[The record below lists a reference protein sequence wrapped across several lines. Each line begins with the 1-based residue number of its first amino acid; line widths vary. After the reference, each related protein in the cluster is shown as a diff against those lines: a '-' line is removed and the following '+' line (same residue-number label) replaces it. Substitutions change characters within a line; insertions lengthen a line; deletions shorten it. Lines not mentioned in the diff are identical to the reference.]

1 MPTPPRL
8 SSPRYRHRIL
18 AAGLI
23 AAGALFS
30 FVAPVYIGRIEDDLA
45 ARVPEELAE
54 AGFDGVAAEFS
65 GQDGTLRCDR
75 PLTDPEAA
83 TAAAYDVWGVRAIT
97 LDRSCRVNVVPGV
110 DGDDASADS
119 TLESAGDSNVDSAG
133 DASGES
139 TAVSALASA
148 AATGTESAGSAT
160 STAEYA
166 TLADLIADDPRFS
179 YLSVLLDESGITT
192 AFDDPSA
199 EPVTIFAPTDSAF
212 ERLSA
217 DANAHLRSQPAL
229 LAELLDHHM
238 ASGVL
243 LADEIETGP
252 LSMLDGTSVDV
263 DRVGSA
269 ITIDGSRLVDV
280 DLTAGNGVVHAID
293 GVLVPDDLDLTAPP
307 GSVPVTTDAGAVTT
321 AVATTSSATSPEQAA
336 ALTVE
341 LNEYVAANPLRF
353 AAGQAVLSP
362 ESAPVLDLLAARL
375 LEVPGISVTI
385 EGHTDSDGSP
395 DRNLTLSRQRAE
407 AVLLALVA
415 RGVTAVPLTATGYG
429 SQRPVLVNGVEDKD
443 ASRRVEFLVE
453 AAA

>member
-30 FVAPVYIGRIEDDLA
+30 FVAPVYIGRIEDDLTQ
-45 ARVPEELAE
+45 RVPEELAE

-97 LDRSCRVNVVPGV
+97 LDRTCRVNVAP
-110 DGDDASADS
+110 A
-119 TLESAGDSNVDSAG
+119 VDSGDETSASDATG
-133 DASGES
+133 DATGDS
-139 TAVSALASA
+139 TAVSALASGSGA
-148 AATGTESAGSAT
+148 GTGAPDSVAT
-160 STAEYA
+160 STAEYP

-179 YLSVLLDESGITT
+179 YLSVLLDESGMATR
-192 AFDDPSA
+192 FDDPSA
-199 EPVTIFAPTDSAF
+199 DPVTVFAPTDIAF

-217 DANAHLRSQPAL
+217 DANAHLRSEPEL
-229 LAELLDHHM
+229 LAKLLDHHM
-238 ASGVL
+238 ATGVL
-243 LADEIETGP
+243 LADELETGP
-252 LSMLDGTSVDV
+252 LPVLDGDSVDV
-263 DRVGSA
+263 NRVGSA
-269 ITIDGSRLVDV
+269 ITIDGSRLVDT

-293 GVLVPDDLDLTAPP
+293 GVLLPDDVDLTATT
-307 GSVPVTTDAGAVTT
+307 GSVP
-321 AVATTSSATSPEQAA
+321 ATTGPAATAPVTAPPPATSPEQAA
-336 ALTVE
+336 ALTAE

-362 ESAPVLDLLAARL
+362 ESSPVLDQLAARL
-375 LEVPGISVTI
+375 LELPGISVTI

-415 RGVTAVPLTATGYG
+415 RGLTDVPLTATGYG
-429 SQRPVLVNGVEDKD
+429 SQRPVLVDGVEDKD

-453 AAA
+453 ATA